1 MSSANK
7 TENKLKERQSS
18 RKNLHSTNKE
28 RSTSKKNL
36 SSTKKLERN
45 SSKSNVTSAR
55 GSNVDK
61 VKFHT
66 IDPDANKNIEKY
78 L

>member
-1 MSSANK
+1 
-7 TENKLKERQSS
+7 
-18 RKNLHSTNKE
+18 
-28 RSTSKKNL
+28 L

-61 VKFHT
+61 MKFHT
-66 IDPDANKNIEKY
+66 MDPDANKNIEKY